1 MTKQQKTNL
10 YTAVAQAFC
19 RTPGKKEQLRR
30 EARLRQQIDAPFTPV
45 FRFAAV
51 TDVHINAERPV
62 CAERLR
68 DMFATAYV
76 CSAADKHHPTLDAV
90 IFSGDNTD
98 WGAQEQYDILND
110 VLRES
115 VRPETK
121 VITVMGNHDHGGTG
135 VEGYRKNLDDRLDKH
150 EVVDGYH
157 FIGLSPMPNDTWHTP
172 KQLIWLQKELR
183 KAKKDDPNKPIFTF
197 QHGHIW
203 KSVYVSRSWYTQ
215 MSVLM
220 HPLFARFPQ
229 VINFSGHSHGP
240 VNHPLTVWQ
249 SRYTSFGAGTLNYF
263 EMERDIG
270 DDTVPPGSDNAAQY
284 LIVEVDRQ
292 NRVRVQPY
300 NILTHAFF
308 RDPGDPSRQLVYFI
322 ENPRDRSTYA
332 YTGARKKTDPAPQ
345 FAPDAKA
352 VVSDVTESAAKV
364 TFPQAGSPVCVYG
377 YRLLLCDAAQPRQ
390 TLQKKELYS
399 EYYFEPMPQTLSHTF
414 EHLQPGRTYTVRILP
429 LNSWR
434 KAGDPLTITFQT
446 PRQA

>member
-10 YTAVAQAFC
+10 YTAVADALC
-19 RTPGKKEQLRR
+19 RTPSKKEQLRR
-30 EARLRQQIDAPFTPV
+30 EVHLRELTESPFTPV

-51 TDVHINAERPV
+51 TDVHINAERPI

-68 DMFATAYV
+68 EMFQTAYA
-76 CSAADKHHPTLDAV
+76 CSAMDAGHPTLDAV

-98 WGAQEQYDILND
+98 WGAQEQYDILNG
-110 VLRES
+110 VLGES

-150 EVVDGYH
+150 EVVDGFH
-157 FIGLSPMPNDTWHTP
+157 FIGLSPLPNDTWHTP

-215 MSVLM
+215 MSFLM

-240 VNHPLTVWQ
+240 VNHPFTIWQ
-249 SRYTSFGAGTLNYF
+249 SRYTALGAGTLNYF

-270 DDTVPPGSDNAAQY
+270 DDTVPPGSDKAAQY

-292 NRVRVQPY
+292 NRVRIQPY
-300 NILTHAFF
+300 NLLTHDFF

-322 ENPRDRSTYA
+322 ENPRDRKTYA

-345 FAPDAKA
+345 FAPDAQA
-352 VVSDVTESAAKV
+352 VVSDLTDSAAQV
-364 TFPQAGSPVCVYG
+364 TFPQAKSPVCVYG
-377 YRLLLCDAAQPRQ
+377 YRLLLADSAQPKQ

-399 EYYFEPMPQTLSHTF
+399 EYYFEPMPATLSHTF
-414 EHLQPGRTYTVRILP
+414 EGLQPDRAYIVKILP

-434 KAGDPLTITFQT
+434 KAGNPLAVTFRT
-446 PRQA
+446 RRQA

>member
-10 YTAVAQAFC
+10 YTAVAGAFC
-19 RTPGKKEQLRR
+19 KTPSKKEQLRR
-30 EARLRQQIDAPFTPV
+30 EAHLRQLIDLPFSPV

-68 DMFATAYV
+68 EMFRTAYDY
-76 CSAADKHHPTLDAV
+76 SAKDAGHPTLDAV
-90 IFSGDNTD
+90 LFSGDNTD
-98 WGAQEQYDILND
+98 WGAQEQYDILNG

-115 VRPETK
+115 VCPETK

-135 VEGYRKNLDDRLDKH
+135 TEGYRKNLDDRLDKH
-150 EVVDGYH
+150 EIVGGYH
-157 FIGLSPMPNDTWHTP
+157 FIGLSPLPKDTWHTP
-172 KQLIWLQKELR
+172 KQLRWLKKELK
-183 KAKKDDPNKPIFTF
+183 KAKKADPEKPIFTF

-215 MSVLM
+215 MSFWM
-220 HPLFARFPQ
+220 HPIFARFPQ

-240 VNHPLTVWQ
+240 VNHPFTVWQ

-284 LIVEVDRQ
+284 LIVEIDKDH
-292 NRVRVQPY
+292 RVRVQPY
-300 NILTHAFF
+300 NILTHDFF
-308 RDPGDPSRQLVYFI
+308 RDPGDPARQLVYFI
-322 ENPRDRSTYA
+322 ENPHDRKTYV

-345 FAPDAKA
+345 FAPGAQVA
-352 VVSDVTESAAKV
+352 VTDVTESAATV
-364 TFPQAGSPVCVYG
+364 TFPQAKSPVCVYG
-377 YRLLLCDAAQPRQ
+377 YRLLLSDAASPKKVRA
-390 TLQKKELYS
+390 KKELYS

-414 EHLQPGRTYTVRILP
+414 TDLQPGKAYAVQILP

-434 KAGDPLTITFQT
+434 KAGAPLAATFRTQEE
-446 PRQA
+446 

>member
-1 MTKQQKTNL
+1 MTKQQKTNF
-10 YTAVAQAFC
+10 YTAVADAFC
-19 RTPGKKEQLRR
+19 RTVSKQEQLRR
-30 EARLRQQIDAPFTPV
+30 EAHLRQLIKSPFTPV
-45 FRFAAV
+45 FRFAVV

-68 DMFATAYV
+68 EMFATAYDY
-76 CSAADKHHPTLDAV
+76 SAEDTAHPTLDAV
-90 IFSGDNTD
+90 LFSGDNTD
-98 WGAQEQYDILND
+98 WGGQDQYDILNS

-135 VEGYRKNLDDRLDKH
+135 IEGYRKNLDDRLDKH
-150 EVVDGYH
+150 EVVGGFH
-157 FIGLSPMPNDTWHTP
+157 FIGLSPLPNDTGHTP
-172 KQLIWLQKELR
+172 KQLRWLKEELK
-183 KAKKDDPNKPIFTF
+183 KAKKDDPKKPIFTF

-215 MSVLM
+215 ASFLM
-220 HPLFARFPQ
+220 HPIFARFPQ

-270 DDTVPPGSDNAAQY
+270 DNTVPPGSDNAAQY
-284 LIVEVDRQ
+284 LIVEIDAE

-308 RDPGDPSRQLVYFI
+308 RDPGDPARQLVYFI
-322 ENPRDRSTYA
+322 EAPRDRKTYV
-332 YTGARKKTDPAPQ
+332 YTGARRKTDPAPQ
-345 FAPDAKA
+345 FSPGAKA
-352 VVSDVTESAAKV
+352 AVSNVTERAATV
-364 TFPQAGSPVCVYG
+364 TFPQAESPVCVYG
-377 YRLLLCDAAQPRQ
+377 YRLLLADAAAPQK
-390 TLQKKELYS
+390 TLLKKELYS
-399 EYYFEPMPQTLSHTF
+399 EYYFEPMPQTLSCTF
-414 EHLQPGRTYTVRILP
+414 DDLQPGREYAVRILP

-434 KAGDPLTITFQT
+434 KAGAPLTAMFQT
-446 PRQA
+446 PRQT

>member
-10 YTAVAQAFC
+10 YTAVADALC
-19 RTPGKKEQLRR
+19 RTPSKKEQLRR
-30 EARLRQQIDAPFTPV
+30 EAHLRELTESPFTPV

-51 TDVHINAERPV
+51 TDVHINAERPI

-68 DMFATAYV
+68 EMFQTAYA
-76 CSAADKHHPTLDAV
+76 CSAKNAGHPTLDAV

-98 WGAQEQYDILND
+98 WGAQEQYDILNG
-110 VLRES
+110 VLGES

-150 EVVDGYH
+150 EVVDGFH
-157 FIGLSPMPNDTWHTP
+157 FIGLSPLPNDTWHTP
-172 KQLIWLQKELR
+172 KQLIWLQKELC

-215 MSVLM
+215 MSFLM

-240 VNHPLTVWQ
+240 VNHPFTIWQ
-249 SRYTSFGAGTLNYF
+249 SRYTALGAGTLNYF

-270 DDTVPPGSDNAAQY
+270 DDTVPPGSDKAAQY

-292 NRVRVQPY
+292 NRVRIQPY
-300 NILTHAFF
+300 NLLTHDFF

-322 ENPRDRSTYA
+322 ENPRDRKTYA

-345 FAPDAKA
+345 FAPDAQA
-352 VVSDVTESAAKV
+352 VVSDLTDSAAQV
-364 TFPQAGSPVCVYG
+364 TFPQAKSPVCVYG
-377 YRLLLCDAAQPRQ
+377 YRLLLADSAQPKQ

-399 EYYFEPMPQTLSHTF
+399 EYYFEPMPATLSHTF
-414 EHLQPGRTYTVRILP
+414 EGLQPDRAYIVTILP

-434 KAGDPLTITFQT
+434 KAGNPLAVTFRT
-446 PRQA
+446 KRQA